1 MINDISELKCG
12 RGKPP
17 PASPPRRGHDSGPKR
32 PKRALDIDIDLDRL
46 VWDPEYRDRVRRR
59 LKRLG

>member
-1 MINDISELKCG
+1 MIYEKSEMKGG

-17 PASPPRRGHDSGPKR
+17 RTNPPRRGRGPRKKR
-32 PKRALDIDIDLDRL
+32 PSRVPDLKIDLDRL